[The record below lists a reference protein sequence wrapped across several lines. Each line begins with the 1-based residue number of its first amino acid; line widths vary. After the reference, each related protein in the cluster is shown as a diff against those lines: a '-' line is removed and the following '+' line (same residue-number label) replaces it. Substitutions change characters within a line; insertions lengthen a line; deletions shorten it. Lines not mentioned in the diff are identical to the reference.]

1 MTERNKQMEAITSVK
16 INVDALKAA
25 FKKAGRTYAE
35 ADRMFGLTTNR
46 ISSCMYQGSMRQDEL
61 ERICMLLNVKF
72 EDMKAKEPEK
82 LKEQKEPGVK
92 AGGEAYEQAMLYAVT
107 NASKQI
113 VSYIQDLGKIQTD
126 LLREIKELRAD
137 IRRANEASYTQ
148 ADELAK
154 QAHAAAEKAGNYYVA
169 ANGHLNKIYNQMKYG
184 AK

>member
-1 MTERNKQMEAITSVK
+1 MQSHFNMTERNKQMEAITVK

-35 ADRMFGLTTNR
+35 ADRMFGFTTNR
-46 ISSCMYQGSMRQDEL
+46 ISSCMYSGSMRQDEL

-82 LKEQKEPGVK
+82 PKEQKEPVVK

-126 LLREIKELRAD
+126 LLREINELRAD
-137 IRRANEASYTQ
+137 IRRANEATIAQ
-148 ADELAK
+148 AS
-154 QAHAAAEKAGNYYVA
+154 AAAEKANNYYVA
-169 ANGHLNKIYNQMKYG
+169 ASGRMEKIFNQMKYG